1 MTASTEPA
9 APEHI
14 APEHTAREHAA
25 QVRTAQDRTALI
37 IGATGLFGLHAAEAL
52 IKHGWRVRA
61 LARDP
66 AAAAA
71 KFGPKSPIEWVK
83 GDAMDAASVV
93 AAAAG
98 AELVVHAANP
108 PRYRNWKGTVLP
120 MAESAI
126 AAAKAAGARLMIPV
140 NVYNFAPEAGP
151 AISEAAPQ
159 LPATRKGAIRAEVE
173 RRLRKASED
182 GLKVLLVRAGDF
194 FGPAAPGAL
203 SWLVQHGKGRVSG
216 VFQPGPGDVG
226 HAYAYL
232 PDLAE
237 TMARLAGQEDR
248 LGRFEVFHFR
258 GHYLERNAA
267 FGEAIRR
274 VTGNPKLPLRAFPWI
289 VVRAAAPFNETF
301 RELLEMRYL
310 WTRPI
315 GLANAKLVG
324 FLGEEPHTPLD
335 QALAVSLA
343 DMGCLEEA
351 PYAGAEVCRASSAM
365 APAM

>member
-1 MTASTEPA
+1 MTNST
-9 APEHI
+9 
-14 APEHTAREHAA
+14 
-25 QVRTAQDRTALI
+25 DRTALV

-66 AAAAA
+66 ATAAA
-71 KFGPKSPIEWVK
+71 KLGPRTPIEWVK

-93 AAAAG
+93 AAASG
-98 AELVVHAANP
+98 ADLIVHAANP

-126 AAAKAAGARLMIPV
+126 AAAKASGARLVIPAS
-140 NVYNFAPEAGP
+140 VYNFAPDAGP
-151 AISEAAPQ
+151 AITEDAPQ
-159 LPATRKGAIRAEVE
+159 APATRKGAIRVELE
-173 RRLRKASED
+173 RRLRAASDD
-182 GLKVLLVRAGDF
+182 GVRVLILRAGDF

-203 SWLVQHGKGRVSG
+203 AWLVQHGRGRVTG

-237 TMARLAGQEDR
+237 TMAQLADAEDR
-248 LGRFEVFHFR
+248 LARFEVFHFR
-258 GHYLERNAA
+258 GQWLAHNAE
-267 FGEAIRR
+267 FGAALRR
-274 VTGNPKLPLRAFPWI
+274 VTRDPHLPVRGFPWI
-289 VVRAAAPFNETF
+289 VVRLAAPFNETF

-310 WTRPI
+310 WRRPI
-315 GLANAKLVG
+315 GLDNAKLTR
-324 FLGEEPHTPLD
+324 FLGAEPHTPLD
-335 QALAVSLA
+335 RALAASLA
-343 DMGCLEEA
+343 DMGCLGEA
-351 PYAGAEVCRASSAM
+351 PYPGAEVRRASSAT

>member
-1 MTASTEPA
+1 MPQST
-9 APEHI
+9 
-14 APEHTAREHAA
+14 
-25 QVRTAQDRTALI
+25 DRTALV

-71 KFGPKSPIEWVK
+71 RLGPGTPIEWAK

-98 AELVVHAANP
+98 AQLVVHAANP

-126 AAAKAAGARLMIPV
+126 AAAKAAGARLAIPG
-140 NVYNFAPEAGP
+140 NVYNYAPDAGP
-151 AISEAAPQ
+151 AIAEAAPQ
-159 LPATRKGAIRAEVE
+159 APVTRKGAIRADLE
-173 RRLRKASED
+173 RRLRAASED
-182 GLKVLLVRAGDF
+182 GLRVLILRAGDF

-203 SWLVQHGKGRVSG
+203 DWLVQRRKERVTG

-237 TMARLAGQEDR
+237 TLARLADAEAR
-248 LGRFEVFHFR
+248 LGDYEVFHFR
-258 GHYLERNAA
+258 GHWVDGNGK

-274 VTGNPKLPLRAFPWI
+274 VVGDPRLPIRAFPWP
-289 VVRAAAPFNETF
+289 VVRLAAPFNETF

-315 GLANAKLVG
+315 GLDNARLTR
-324 FLGEEPHTPLD
+324 FLGAEPHTPLD
-335 QALAVSLA
+335 QALAASLA
-343 DMGCLEEA
+343 DMGCLPEPAYMA
-351 PYAGAEVCRASSAM
+351 PALARSSSAM
-365 APAM
+365 APTM